1 MPAAA
6 ISKELV
12 RLMPMWD
19 LFQRGSKT
27 RNITIGRIEINMKH
41 LFLEYWLAGMALLK
55 RRNTLLFNRV
65 CKNLEVLDELRG
77 VNTQSL
83 FTLVHCLLFI
93 ILIMLTFI

>member
-6 ISKELV
+6 ISTELV
-12 RLMPMWD
+12 RLMAMWD

-27 RNITIGRIEINMKH
+27 RNITKGRIEINMKH
-41 LFLEYWLAGMALLK
+41 LCLEYWFTGKALLK

-65 CKNLEVLDELRG
+65 CKNLEVFDELRS

-83 FTLVHCLLFI
+83 FTFVYSLSF
-93 ILIMLTFI
+93 